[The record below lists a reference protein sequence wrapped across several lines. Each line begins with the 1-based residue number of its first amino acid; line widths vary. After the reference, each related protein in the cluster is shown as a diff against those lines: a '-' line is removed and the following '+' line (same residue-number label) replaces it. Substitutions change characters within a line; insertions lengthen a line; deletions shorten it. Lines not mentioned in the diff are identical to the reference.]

1 MSKIKKFYP
10 TIKKRGMTGLM
21 GDIQKINK
29 KYYII
34 VRFVFCLCFVG
45 KSSMNSLKGYL
56 RQTTCIDKN
65 IWTIPKTFKSVRF
78 YMEKIIKIPRY
89 SWIFGRVFWGSN
101 IQFTPAVPW
110 RQSSRFGDMA
120 LGHCHTTADL
130 ALSKAPP
137 SIFKTLAQFIIFA
150 SFNS

>member
-1 MSKIKKFYP
+1 MSKIKKIYQ
-10 TIKKRGMTGLM
+10 TIKKRRMTGLV

-34 VRFVFCLCFVG
+34 VRFVFCLSFVG

-78 YMEKIIKIPRY
+78 YMEKKLKSHAIHEFLDGY
-89 SWIFGRVFWGSN
+89 SGALIF
-101 IQFTPAVPW
+101 
-110 RQSSRFGDMA
+110 SSHLRC
-120 LGHCHTTADL
+120 LGASPADL
-130 ALSKAPP
+130 ATWPWVIVTPLL
-137 SIFKTLAQFIIFA
+137 TLHSVKHHQVYLKLWP
-150 SFNS
+150 NS